1 VIQSIVANHHRPI
14 SRACAEGVSYTSGR
28 ENDSKGLSLM
38 NYEAEAGSVTVGGK
52 TKAYVELLFWS

>member
-1 VIQSIVANHHRPI
+1 M
-14 SRACAEGVSYTSGR
+14 SGR

-52 TKAYVELLFWS
+52 TKAYVELLSGRSIAAQSITSDL